1 MNSTLTLAPTMT
13 ISHKIEPFISEERRL
28 DLEKIYNS
36 TYSTKEY
43 ADIYFPQ
50 YDKQLFVVSSDES
63 DPLEIII
70 FAKHKRNIIV
80 INQACTI
87 KAPVIEYFS
96 KEMFEKYPEVKTIS
110 FDKQYTHPNT
120 TSLDFLMTGMV
131 DNYIIDLP
139 EDLAAYRSMLGKNI
153 KRNMNLS
160 INRLKRNFPE
170 FDHEFFVKED
180 IPDAYIDRALELNR
194 RRMKEKGQ
202 VSGLNPANME
212 KTRKIAKSHGLVSRI
227 ILENGAVASV
237 IINTVVNDH
246 LFFHIITHDSQ
257 YNYYRL
263 GQVNLYLTIKH
274 FLEQNG
280 DKFHLLWGEYDYK
293 QKFKGERFI
302 LYCFE
307 VARNSSVL
315 RRQKR
320 LHKWNSRIA
329 YLRGF
334 TPLRIYRWVMHQI
347 EKKILRRF
355 FKKSSTN
362 KPKK

>member
-1 MNSTLTLAPTMT
+1 MNSTLTVTPTMT
-13 ISHKIEPFISEERRL
+13 ISHKIEPYISEDRQQ
-28 DLEKIYNS
+28 DLEKIYKS

-43 ADIYFPQ
+43 ADIYFPE
-50 YDKQLFVVSSDES
+50 YDKQLFVVFTTGSTPSD
-63 DPLEIII
+63 III
-70 FAKHKRNIIV
+70 FAKQKRNILV

-87 KAPVIEYFS
+87 AAPVIEYFC
-96 KEMFEKYPEVKTIS
+96 KAMFEQYPNVKTIS

-120 TSLDFLMTGMV
+120 TALDFLIIGTV

-170 FDHEFFVKED
+170 FDHDFFVRED
-180 IPDAYIDRALELNR
+180 IPEAYIDRALELNR

-212 KTRKIAKSHGLVSRI
+212 KTKKIAKSHGLVSRI
-227 ILENGAVASV
+227 ILENGEVASV
-237 IINTVVNDH
+237 IINTVVDDH

-274 FLEQNG
+274 FLEQGG

-307 VARNSSVL
+307 IARNSSIL
-315 RRQKR
+315 RQQT
-320 LHKWNSRIA
+320 LIHKWNSRIA
-329 YLRGF
+329 YIRGF
-334 TPLRIYRWVMHQI
+334 TPLRIYRFFIHQVD
-347 EKKILRRF
+347 KKILKRF
-355 FKKSSTN
+355 FKKRS
-362 KPKK
+362 KKQS